1 MQLSQVSRRNYEG
14 YFMHPNIYY
23 SPSKI
28 ILLFVLWKNSG
39 ELKIINTNKTNPFYA
54 LDKRTKKGNYV
65 IIKEITHSY
74 FFSSKY
80 KPFFNCY
87 LVLTPKDWNDIL
99 EFNIVGV
106 FFRSIKYY
114 EYDCMREKFSKC
126 LPYTDFNI
134 FFTEMY
140 VCFWDNFS

>member
-54 LDKRTKKGNYV
+54 LDKRTKKRNYV

-87 LVLTPKDWNDIL
+87 LVLTPKDWNNIL
-99 EFNIVGV
+99 EFNIVGG
-106 FFRSIKYY
+106 FFSIDKILWIWLHERKIFEMFAIHRFQHIFYWNV
-114 EYDCMREKFSKC
+114 C
-126 LPYTDFNI
+126 LFLR
-134 FFTEMY
+134 
-140 VCFWDNFS
+140 